1 MPKDYQKKH
10 LGRATE
16 APSKR
21 IKCQFCPRTFKPQG
35 LGPHQVKCGAK
46 MQAQD
51 HDRLV
56 TAQYLEQAQEAS
68 TSTSTTPAV
77 QPPSQARFFGYG
89 VVDPDRSMEGPDE
102 LLLEHAVQVDPL
114 EPVAH
119 PNPQEPTLAQRLEDP
134 NSAFKQGDV
143 RTTFHPHTDKT
154 PIVESPCAYHTRTAP
169 PPPPPADPEVWK
181 LFGSKPAFDL
191 AEVVLQAA
199 LSHDQADRLLNAVNT
214 LIKDRPK
221 FDFKTHDDLRAAWE
235 AASATLALTPFE
247 SHTLK
252 ATYPYS
258 DPPEEY
264 QFDLLY
270 RPLWGWLTDILSDPY
285 LASQCQ
291 WDAEL
296 NEVFED
302 GRFVR
307 FVHEPWSGNRFWDI
321 QEKLPADGKPLCMLL
336 YADKTKLST
345 FNSESGYPVIAQ
357 LMNLPSHIRNG
368 NGLGG
373 GRIVGWLPIVK
384 DNESEKKKKTYV
396 DFKRV
401 IWHDSFEV
409 ILRSIVEKS
418 YNGAEFTCGDGITR
432 KFYPVVFVLSADYEE
447 QCVMALIRGL
457 NSKRPCPVCLVPG
470 TELADHTKK
479 HPLRSERITQTLIDL
494 ADDAETDKAAE
505 AILKAAGLRDIYNTF
520 WVPNLSDPHRAL
532 STDRM
537 HEYAGGLGG
546 RHLWPKIK
554 DVLEELKHIDS
565 EIFGTQNGSGLLDK
579 QMAAMPRWEKLNHF
593 NKVMKIEFTD
603 ARKAED
609 LLKQLL
615 FAAHN
620 ILTEEHTPAGYLL
633 LKTLR
638 SYINLDSYAA
648 MRVHTEK
655 TIAAGREEV
664 KRFSARY
671 LEYAEYFGYK
681 KKEDGTDSDVLNV
694 NIHYPKAHMHAHLFD
709 DIIDKGVALNYT
721 TMVNERLHHNLKEY
735 YHDRTNFRNV
745 GVQIL
750 RADHHILAAAC
761 IRQHI
766 SMKAADEKK
775 HKSNEEEDLPNVDEI
790 GEELEALGNS
800 GTFHIGAPQPKIVLD
815 DLMRNNANDP
825 SFQGIDAYLEKYLN
839 EEQEYLG
846 ISTPGQSIFSVSRY
860 DSLCEHRYL
869 KIFYKSLVTWRTD
882 CDRLRCSPMFYG
894 HPRFDSV
901 LIDQGDDPP
910 ILGKL
915 VFLFTYPV
923 NTTDIPLALVQL
935 YEIYDIESE
944 AEVDLEMIRLHLPP
958 DAPAL
963 LFPVTSF
970 IRGACISPAFDAPN
984 DYHLLDVVDT
994 DMFLRTRKSYPA
1006 YYDLNPMA

>member
-1 MPKDYQKKH
+1 MPKDPTRRQAGNVTEG
-10 LGRATE
+10 GRTQC
-16 APSKR
+16 R
-21 IKCQFCPRTFKPQG
+21 YCPRTFKPKG
-35 LGPHQVKCGAK
+35 LGPHESKCGPK
-46 MQAQD
+46 VEAQHRD
-51 HDRLV
+51 HLIA
-56 TAQYLEQAQEAS
+56 AQYLEQVQEAS
-68 TSTSTTPAV
+68 TSTSAAPIV
-77 QPPSQARFFGYG
+77 QLPPRARFFDYG
-89 VVDPDRSMEGPDE
+89 VDLDRSMEYTDPED
-102 LLLEHAVQVDPL
+102 LPL
-114 EPVAH
+114 EPTVQTDPTEPVAN
-119 PNPQEPTLAQRLEDP
+119 PNPQGPTLAQRLEDP
-134 NSAFKQGDV
+134 NTAFKRGDI
-143 RTTFHPHTDKT
+143 RTTFHPHTGKAPT
-154 PIVESPCAYHTRTAP
+154 VESTRAYHTRNAP

-181 LFGSKPAFDL
+181 LFGSKPAFDF

-199 LSHDQADRLLNAVNT
+199 LSHDQADRLLNAANT
-214 LIKDRPK
+214 LITDRPT
-221 FDFKTHDDLRAAWE
+221 FEFKTHNDLRAVWE
-235 AASATLALTPFE
+235 AALATLALTP
-247 SHTLK
+247 

-264 QFDLLY
+264 HFDLLY

-285 LASQCQ
+285 LASQCR

-307 FVHEPWSGNRFWDI
+307 FVQEPWSGNRFWDI
-321 QEKLPADGKPLCMLL
+321 QKELPVDGKPLCILL

-357 LMNLPSHIRNG
+357 LMNLSSDIRNG

-409 ILRSIVEKS
+409 ILQSIVEKS
-418 YNGAEFTCGDGITR
+418 YRGAEFKCGDGITR
-432 KFYPVVFVLSADYEE
+432 NFYPVVFVLSADYEE

-457 NSKRPCPVCLVPG
+457 NSKRPCPICLVPG
-470 TELADHTKK
+470 TELADHTTK

-494 ADDAETDKAAE
+494 ADDAETDKNAE
-505 AILKAAGLRDIYNTF
+505 EILKAAGLRDIYNAF
-520 WVPNLSDPHRAL
+520 WVVNLSDPHRAL

-537 HEYAGGLGG
+537 HQYAGGLGG

-554 DVLEELKHIDS
+554 DILEKLTHIDS
-565 EIFGTQNGSGLLDK
+565 HIFGKQSGSGLLDK
-579 QMAAMPRWEKLNHF
+579 QMAVMPRWEKLNHF

-620 ILTEEHTPAGYLL
+620 ILTEELSPAGYLL

-671 LEYAEYFGYK
+671 LEYAEYFGYIK
-681 KKEDGTDSDVLNV
+681 KPDGTDSDVLNV

-745 GVQIL
+745 GVQ
-750 RADHHILAAAC
+750 HC
-761 IRQHI
+761 
-766 SMKAADEKK
+766 MKEADEKER
-775 HKSNEEEDLPNVDEI
+775 KSNQEENRDETGEDF
-790 GEELEALGNS
+790 GNF
-800 GTFHIGAPQPKIVLD
+800 GKIHMGAPQPRIVLD
-815 DLMRNNANDP
+815 NLIRNNANDP
-825 SFQGIDAYLEKYLN
+825 RFQDLDQRLEKYLN
-839 EEQEYLG
+839 EDQEYLG
-846 ISTPGQSIFSVSRY
+846 ISTPGRSTFSLR
-860 DSLCEHRYL
+860 EHRYL
-869 KIFYKSLVTWRTD
+869 KIFYESLVTRNTD
-882 CDRLRCSPMFYG
+882 CDRLRCSPMFHG
-894 HPRFDSV
+894 HPRYDSV
-901 LIDQGDDPP
+901 MINQDPEPP

-915 VFLFTYPV
+915 VFLFAYTV
-923 NTTDIPLALVQL
+923 NEIEVPLALVQL

-944 AEVDLEMIRLHLPP
+944 VEIDLEMIRLHLPL

-963 LFPVTSF
+963 LLPITSF
-970 IRGACISPAFDAPN
+970 IRGACVSPAFDAPN
-984 DYHLLDVVDT
+984 DYYLLDVVDT
-994 DMFLRTRKSYPA
+994 DMFLRTRRSYPA